1 MVMIQPIC
9 LNEQN
14 GAMKI
19 EEGINKKLFAAIR
32 SGLYGN
38 AIRSFNSVESITMQ
52 LVDCAMNDTDLFDE
66 VKYLKAITVDDVY
79 KRLAVLENDKTV
91 LSVILP
97 KGE

>member
-1 MVMIQPIC
+1 M
-9 LNEQN
+9 
-14 GAMKI
+14 G
-19 EEGINKKLFAAIR
+19 
-32 SGLYGN
+32 
-38 AIRSFNSVESITMQ
+38 